1 MSRSRAEMIE
11 ETRGKLLAT
20 ARESFRR
27 AGYAGT
33 SMDDL
38 TAAAGLTRG
47 ALYHHFGDKQG
58 LLAAV
63 AAQIDAE
70 MEARLQAISRDAP
83 DAWTALRER
92 CRAYLEMAAD
102 PEIRRIVLQDARA
115 VLGHA
120 GAAAQEQ
127 CTASLGELLQ
137 DLMDQGAIVAA
148 PRARSPG
155 CCMAAWPKAHSGSP
169 RTMARRAWRRP
180 CRRSICCCRACAGAD
195 RIDARGWPSRQ
206 TPSSRIMRS
215 ARSVPHRPAPLP

>member
-11 ETRGKLLAT
+11 ETRGKLLTT

-47 ALYHHFGDKQG
+47 ALYHNFGDKQG

-63 AAQIDAE
+63 AAQIDGE

-92 CRAYLEMAAD
+92 CRVYLAMAAE

-115 VLGHA
+115 VLGQG

-127 CTASLGELLQ
+127 CTASLGALLQ
-137 DLMDQGAIVAA
+137 ALMAQGVIGPAQPDALARMLHGGLADSALWIAGDDSQARLAQARLAQALQALDLLLAGL
-148 PRARSPG
+148 R
-155 CCMAAWPKAHSGSP
+155 
-169 RTMARRAWRRP
+169 RT
-180 CRRSICCCRACAGAD
+180 
-195 RIDARGWPSRQ
+195 
-206 TPSSRIMRS
+206 
-215 ARSVPHRPAPLP
+215 

>member
-27 AGYAGT
+27 SGYAGT

-63 AAQIDAE
+63 AAQIDRE
-70 MEARLQAISRDAP
+70 MEARLQAIAH
-83 DAWTALRER
+83 AALALRER
-92 CRAYLEMAAD
+92 CRAYLAMAAE

-115 VLGHA
+115 VLGHG

-127 CTASLGELLQ
+127 CTASLGALLQ
-137 DLMDQGAIVAA
+137 ALMTQGVIGPAEPDALARMLHGGLADSALWIAGDDSQGRLAQALQALDLLLAGL
-148 PRARSPG
+148 R
-155 CCMAAWPKAHSGSP
+155 
-169 RTMARRAWRRP
+169 RT
-180 CRRSICCCRACAGAD
+180 
-195 RIDARGWPSRQ
+195 
-206 TPSSRIMRS
+206 
-215 ARSVPHRPAPLP
+215 

>member
-1 MSRSRAEMIE
+1 MPRSRAEMIE

-27 AGYAGT
+27 AGYAAT

-63 AAQIDAE
+63 AAQIDGE
-70 MEARLQAISRDAP
+70 MEVRLQAISQRAP

-92 CRAYLEMAAD
+92 CRAYLEMAAE
-102 PEIRRIVLQDARA
+102 PEIRRILLQDARA

-120 GAAAQEQ
+120 DAAAQDQ
-127 CTASLGELLQ
+127 CTASLGTLLQALMVQGRISPADPNALARMIHGGLVESAFWIAGDNGPARLEQALQALELL
-137 DLMDQGAIVAA
+137 LQGL
-148 PRARSPG
+148 
-155 CCMAAWPKAHSGSP
+155 
-169 RTMARRAWRRP
+169 RREP
-180 CRRSICCCRACAGAD
+180 
-195 RIDARGWPSRQ
+195 
-206 TPSSRIMRS
+206 
-215 ARSVPHRPAPLP
+215 

>member
-11 ETRGKLLAT
+11 ETRGKLLST

-92 CRAYLEMAAD
+92 CRAYLAMAAE

-115 VLGHA
+115 VLGHG

-127 CTASLGELLQ
+127 CITSLGALLQ
-137 DLMDQGAIVAA
+137 ALMAQGAIGQAEPEA
-148 PRARSPG
+148 LARMLHGGLADSALWIAG
-155 CCMAAWPKAHSGSP
+155 DDSQ
-169 RTMARRAWRRP
+169 ARLAQALQALDLLLAGLRRP
-180 CRRSICCCRACAGAD
+180 
-195 RIDARGWPSRQ
+195 
-206 TPSSRIMRS
+206 
-215 ARSVPHRPAPLP
+215 

>member
-63 AAQIDAE
+63 AAQIDTE

-83 DAWTALRER
+83 DPWTALRER

-120 GAAAQEQ
+120 GTAAQEQ
-127 CTASLGELLQ
+127 CTASLGVLLQ
-137 DLMDQGAIVAA
+137 DLMDQGAIDAA
-148 PRARSPG
+148 PPRAL
-155 CCMAAWPKAHSGSP
+155 
-169 RTMARRAWRRP
+169 ARMLHGGLAESAFWIAEDDGPARLAQALQALDLLLQGMRR
-180 CRRSICCCRACAGAD
+180 
-195 RIDARGWPSRQ
+195 
-206 TPSSRIMRS
+206 
-215 ARSVPHRPAPLP
+215 H

>member
-63 AAQIDAE
+63 AAQIDGE

-92 CRAYLEMAAD
+92 CRAYLAMAAE

-115 VLGHA
+115 VLGQG

-127 CTASLGELLQ
+127 CTASLGALLQ
-137 DLMDQGAIVAA
+137 ALMAQGVIGPAQPDALARMLHGGLADSALWIAGDDSQARLAQALQALDLLLAGL
-148 PRARSPG
+148 R
-155 CCMAAWPKAHSGSP
+155 
-169 RTMARRAWRRP
+169 RT
-180 CRRSICCCRACAGAD
+180 
-195 RIDARGWPSRQ
+195 
-206 TPSSRIMRS
+206 
-215 ARSVPHRPAPLP
+215 

>member
-137 DLMDQGAIVAA
+137 DLMDQGAIAA
-148 PRARSPG
+148 RAPARARPDVAWRPG
-155 CCMAAWPKAHSGSP
+155 RKRILDRRGRWPGAPGAGPAGARSAAAGHAPALTGSMPVAGP
-169 RTMARRAWRRP
+169 RGKRHRRA
-180 CRRSICCCRACAGAD
+180 
-195 RIDARGWPSRQ
+195 
-206 TPSSRIMRS
+206 
-215 ARSVPHRPAPLP
+215 

>member
-11 ETRGKLLAT
+11 EARGKLLST

-92 CRAYLEMAAD
+92 CRAYLAMAAE

-115 VLGHA
+115 VLGHG

-127 CTASLGELLQ
+127 CTTSLGALLQ
-137 DLMDQGAIVAA
+137 ALMAQGAIGQAEPEA
-148 PRARSPG
+148 LARMLHGGLADSALWIAG
-155 CCMAAWPKAHSGSP
+155 DDSQ
-169 RTMARRAWRRP
+169 ARLAQALQALDLLLAGLRRP
-180 CRRSICCCRACAGAD
+180 
-195 RIDARGWPSRQ
+195 
-206 TPSSRIMRS
+206 
-215 ARSVPHRPAPLP
+215 